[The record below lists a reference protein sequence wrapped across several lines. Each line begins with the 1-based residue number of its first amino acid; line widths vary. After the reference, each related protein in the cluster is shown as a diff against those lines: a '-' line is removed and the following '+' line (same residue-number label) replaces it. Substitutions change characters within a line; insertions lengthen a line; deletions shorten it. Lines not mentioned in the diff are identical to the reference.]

1 MIYILSGLTG
11 LLILVALFTLIH
23 KRRHSEDPETIVAP
37 PADCCGAH
45 AICEK
50 GLKKASPQI
59 DYFDDEELDVYRQI
73 APEAYTDE
81 QIEVFRDI
89 LYTLRPE
96 EVEEWLISLDKREIN
111 LPLILRQEAIELIP

>member
-1 MIYILSGLTG
+1 M
-11 LLILVALFTLIH
+11 
-23 KRRHSEDPETIVAP
+23 
-37 PADCCGAH
+37 
-45 AICEK
+45 
-50 GLKKASPQI
+50 KKASPQI
-59 DYFDDEELDVYRQI
+59 DYYDDEELDVYRQI

-96 EVEEWLISLDKREIN
+96 EVEEWLISLEKREIN

>member
-11 LLILVALFTLIH
+11 LLILVALFTFIH

-50 GLKKASPQI
+50 GLKKGRRSGNW
-59 DYFDDEELDVYRQI
+59 R
-73 APEAYTDE
+73 
-81 QIEVFRDI
+81 
-89 LYTLRPE
+89 TL
-96 EVEEWLISLDKREIN
+96 
-111 LPLILRQEAIELIP
+111 LR

>member
-11 LLILVALFTLIH
+11 LLILVALFTFIH

-50 GLKKASPQI
+50 
-59 DYFDDEELDVYRQI
+59 ELNVYRQI

-96 EVEEWLISLDKREIN
+96 EVEEWLISLEKREIN